1 MQEKTNDPYVPKG
14 IGGNFG
20 LGNWVWMQRQRKNG
34 TKCARGGPLSKAE
47 EDEVDSLH
55 HALSL

>member
-1 MQEKTNDPYVPKG
+1 MAVQEKTSEPFVPQMIGYLGQWVKTQRRRKKG
-14 IGGNFG
+14 AKGF
-20 LGNWVWMQRQRKNG
+20 Q
-34 TKCARGGPLSKAE
+34 ALSKAE

>member
-1 MQEKTNDPYVPKG
+1 MAVQEKTSEPFLPIL
-14 IGGNFG
+14 IGY
-20 LGNWVWMQRQRKNG
+20 LGSWVKIQRERKYGKN
-34 TKCARGGPLSKAE
+34 KMRALSKAE